1 MTTKGSSWVCLNNYK
16 FNNFYLHFCHHPADA
31 EIQSG
36 RPPGAFQSSLFH
48 TFWPTHPGYF
58 HVGTAG
64 LAFALPSNELPP
76 TNIGKITD
84 YQYYKRNVA
93 INVKVEHS
101 LSGFIYFIFV
111 IMFFSQMNFTCKFKT
126 NCNFKMIEIS
136 T

>member
-1 MTTKGSSWVCLNNYK
+1 MNLTI
-16 FNNFYLHFCHHPADA
+16 FYLHFCHHPADA

-58 HVGTAG
+58 HVGTAE

-84 YQYYKRNVA
+84 YQYFKRNVA

-111 IMFFSQMNFTCKFKT
+111 IMFFLQ
-126 NCNFKMIEIS
+126 MIEIS

>member
-111 IMFFSQMNFTCKFKT
+111 NYVLFTNEFY
-126 NCNFKMIEIS
+126 M
-136 T
+136 